1 MEQGSCWNSPAFPD
15 AFPDSLSEATNSS
28 AASDT
33 SFYSNAIANSSAGAN
48 SDTGANPTS
57 HSGVDPQASP
67 HGHTLQR
74 NRDGIRCGDKAQ

>member
-1 MEQGSCWNSPAFPD
+1 MEQGSCWISPAFSD
-15 AFPDSLSEATNSS
+15 AFPDSLSEATTTS

-33 SFYSNAIANSSAGAN
+33 CSNSSAGAN
-48 SDTGANPTS
+48 SDTSANPAS

-74 NRDGIRCGDKAQ
+74 NRDGVRCGDKAQ